1 MMEKQTNM
9 SYLRWQFRDC
19 HKSLSF
25 WGFVTVISAVVML
38 VAGCPA
44 PWPFYVLSAGIAM
57 TFIDATLAWYRFS
70 RAVYQMEQ
78 NRIIRELKNENKS
91 VDR

>member
-1 MMEKQTNM
+1 MMENKNTV
-9 SYLRWQFRDC
+9 SFIRWQFQGC

-25 WGFVTVISAVVML
+25 WGFVTVIVAVIML
-38 VAGCPA
+38 VSGCPA

-78 NRIIRELKNENKS
+78 SRIIRELKNENKTI
-91 VDR
+91 DR